1 MIGIAKKKT
10 NEGIS
15 SYLGINDQA
24 FGNLMIGEHAESLC
38 HPWMFAA
45 FVYPKALKLGHSQNK
60 GPKLMNMCSLAFCE
74 CLPLVSPLVK
84 QAINHELRHS

>member
-38 HPWMFAA
+38 HP
-45 FVYPKALKLGHSQNK
+45 
-60 GPKLMNMCSLAFCE
+60 
-74 CLPLVSPLVK
+74 
-84 QAINHELRHS
+84 

>member
-15 SYLGINDQA
+15 SYLGINDQV
-24 FGNLMIGEHAESLC
+24 FGNLMIGEQAESFC
-38 HPWMFAA
+38 HPWIFAA

-60 GPKLMNMCSLAFCE
+60 GPKLMSMYVQPCILWMAPTCFTPCE
-74 CLPLVSPLVK
+74 SSHKPWT
-84 QAINHELRHS
+84 